1 MLITQ
6 QQRPNDVVA
15 SVSNDKGRG
24 MMPGTNPLVHAAGP
38 SGESPSPLRLG
49 KDEMN
54 LAEFPI
60 TLLTDRVPKGQKVL
74 QYRDEI
80 FDEKT
85 SRIIARKLTISASE
99 SDGLPTALDDDVI
112 LGLIQ
117 LTKVANNFTSRRVA
131 FGRSEL
137 IRMLDW
143 PDSGFSYRRIATS
156 LKRWLGVSLVYE
168 NAWWDKR
175 QQAWTTKGFHIIDNF
190 ELSDSRAGS
199 GRADLFPSHILW
211 NEVVFESFE
220 AGYLKTIDY
229 DFYRRLE
236 HPTAKRM
243 YRFLS
248 KRMYRGPDL
257 SFDLCDFAIAHSG
270 LSPNYRGN
278 AGKLKE
284 KLRPALE
291 ELEAAGFLEPLGKAD
306 RYRKIGKDWEIRLV
320 RRATPP
326 VVAKPDQPDT
336 EPPPLAAALAHRGV
350 TGTTAAALVGQHPA
364 ERIEAKLEVF
374 DWLAEKQDK
383 RVARSPAG
391 YLVKSI
397 TDDYAAPK
405 GFEPKAAREEKQA
418 DELERKRQAEEAKRR
433 TEADERTR
441 EEADQLRVGAYL
453 ESLTP
458 EEREA
463 LQAEA
468 LAKAT
473 PFFARQYRR
482 SKGNAKGEARYLKLI
497 VAMHVSGILAG
508 QE

>member
-1 MLITQ
+1 
-6 QQRPNDVVA
+6 
-15 SVSNDKGRG
+15 
-24 MMPGTNPLVHAAGP
+24 
-38 SGESPSPLRLG
+38 
-49 KDEMN
+49 MN

-74 QYRDEI
+74 QYQDEI

-112 LGLIQ
+112 LALIQ
-117 LTKVANNFTSRRVA
+117 LTKIANNFTSRKVE
-131 FGRSEL
+131 FGRSDL
-137 IRMLDW
+137 IRMLGW

-190 ELSDSRAGS
+190 ELSG
-199 GRADLFPSHILW
+199 GRGDRFPSHVLW
-211 NEVVFESFE
+211 NAVVFESFE

-257 SFDLCDFAIAHSG
+257 SFDLRDFAIAHSG
-270 LSPNYRGN
+270 LSPSYRCD

-291 ELEAAGFLEPLGKAD
+291 ELEEAGFLEPLGKDD

-320 RRATPP
+320 RKAQPP
-326 VVAKPDQPDT
+326 VLARPDQPDA
-336 EPPPLAAALAHRGV
+336 EPPRLVAELADRGV
-350 TGTTAAALVGQHPA
+350 TGATAADLVRQYPA
-364 ERIEAKLEVF
+364 DAIEAKLEVF
-374 DWLAEKQDK
+374 DWLMERQDK

-397 TDDYAAPK
+397 ADDYAAPK
-405 GFEPKAAREEKQA
+405 GFESRAARQA
-418 DELERKRQAEEAKRR
+418 RAEAKRQAEREAAERR
-433 TEADERTR
+433 RGEQEQEARDRAERQ
-441 EEADQLRVGAYL
+441 AVAAYWAA
-453 ESLTP
+453 LTP
-458 EEREA
+458 EQQEA
-463 LQAEA
+463 LDAESLARADPEA
-468 LAKAT
+468 LALEVGPLGKVMQRT
-473 PFFARQYRR
+473 RRDESIRQVL
-482 SKGNAKGEARYLKLI
+482 SGCDSPPVEA
-497 VAMHVSGILAG
+497 
-508 QE
+508 